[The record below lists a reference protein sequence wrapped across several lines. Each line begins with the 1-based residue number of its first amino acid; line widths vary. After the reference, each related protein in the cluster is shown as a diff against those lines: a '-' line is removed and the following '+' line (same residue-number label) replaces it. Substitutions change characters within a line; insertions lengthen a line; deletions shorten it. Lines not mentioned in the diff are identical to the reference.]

1 MKRRSRQWAAPIVA
15 LSSTFLVLCCIGG
28 AFAATRLAVVF
39 GLSFG
44 EPPGLGAVT
53 VPTTPPDFGLSGQA
67 TCRHSD
73 PPTASPW
80 LEVARQDAAKY
91 QLDVLSFEWQIWRES
106 KFNPDAISAAGAV
119 GIAQFLPGTAAG
131 LGIDPTDPKQ
141 ALDAA
146 AKLDKERLGQ
156 YQQRAKNLAQHYGGH
171 SAHYGYGL
179 VLAAYNA
186 GAGALENAW
195 QVTFADSWPP
205 GPWDWLDHL
214 GAETQNYVPAILGCL

>member
-1 MKRRSRQWAAPIVA
+1 MKRRSRRWTAPI
-15 LSSTFLVLCCIGG
+15 LVLSLALLALCCVGG
-28 AFAATRLAVVF
+28 AVAASRLAVVF

-44 EPPGLGAVT
+44 EPPGFGLVT
-53 VPTTPPDFGLSGQA
+53 APTTPPDFGLSGQA

-73 PPTASPW
+73 PPTASSW
-80 LEVARQDAAKY
+80 LAVAREDAAKY

-106 KFNPDAISAAGAV
+106 KFNPDAVSSAGAV
-119 GIAQFLPGTAAG
+119 GIAQFLPDTAAS
-131 LGIDPTDPKQ
+131 LGIDPKDPTQ

-156 YQQRAKNLAQHYGGH
+156 YEQRAKNLADHYGGQ

-186 GAGALENAW
+186 GAGALESAW
-195 QVTFADSWPP
+195 RQTFADSWPP
-205 GPWDWLDHL
+205 GPWSWLDL
-214 GAETQNYVPAILGCL
+214 MGEETQNYVPAILGCL